1 MIHMRVNAIQKSVTL
16 YEDLEI
22 NIKEYG
28 IGTTMKVKPLKGYR
42 LYKQT
47 EVMIYLV
54 TIGDVEGI
62 EIGC

>member
-22 NIKEYG
+22 NIQEYG